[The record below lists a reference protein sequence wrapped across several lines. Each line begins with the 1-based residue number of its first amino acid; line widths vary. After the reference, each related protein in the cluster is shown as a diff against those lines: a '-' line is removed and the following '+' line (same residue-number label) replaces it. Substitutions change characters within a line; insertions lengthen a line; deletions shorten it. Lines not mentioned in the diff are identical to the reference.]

1 MSLDLSSGPLQFDPD
16 RRSRF
21 SAGPVTKWCF
31 IVFAVVLVGL
41 LLGNTSIQSIKD
53 WLARSEAEEAV
64 KAIDAEDWGHAVAC
78 IHKARSYSP
87 EEPAVLRATIAFLKL
102 TESDP
107 VFLSQQLRALSEKE
121 ALTIEDQIL
130 LSRSLLKAGS
140 APRAREVLEKLPAEA
155 RQQPEVLT
163 LASTIATAE
172 GRGEEARELQQLAK
186 LNQPDTAASKLE
198 KALAQRNSAFEKDR
212 QAARSALWRLT
223 RDATDTGLLAIT
235 HLTVDPQL
243 DWAQT
248 DALIKLAKNHP
259 HPSLPVHLGILSA
272 RMRLRPDLRDQIIDE
287 EITRFQQ
294 DGGGKL
300 EEIARWLALEK
311 QHARV
316 IQLVPERLRRTSRD
330 LFPIVAQALA
340 EEGRWKEL
348 KTMLTHEKPPVRPT
362 RVRLWL
368 AEAESH
374 LSSDDTETR
383 HHLKSC
389 IETARL
395 EKDLDILT
403 AVVSTAERLSQPD
416 LALQA
421 CQHLIQLPA
430 AAEQVEILQKAADL
444 ASSLRDTRLMLE
456 YTRQLHQLRPA
467 SPAYA
472 DHLAY
477 LRLLLGEEMEVVTS
491 AAENTPVLHQ
501 ALSAYRLGD
510 REGLAR
516 MLPSITTAKP
526 EDLPAGRRAVLS
538 GLLATAGDAARAFQI
553 AEKVPETLLLDEER
567 AFLKLAR

>member
-1 MSLDLSSGPLQFDPD
+1 MSLDLSSGPLQFDPE
-16 RRSRF
+16 RHSRF
-21 SAGPVTKWCF
+21 KAGPVTKWCF
-31 IVFAVVLVGL
+31 LIFMLVLVGL
-41 LLGNTSIQSIKD
+41 LLGNTSIQGIKN
-53 WLARSEAEEAV
+53 WLARGEAEEAV

-78 IHKARSYSP
+78 IHKARSYAP
-87 EEPAVLRATIAFLKL
+87 EEPAVLRATITFLKL

-172 GRGEEARELQQLAK
+172 GRGDEARELQQLAK

-223 RDATDTGLLAIT
+223 REATETGLLAIT

-248 DALIKLAKNHP
+248 DALIQLAKNHP

-287 EITRFQQ
+287 EIARFQHV
-294 DGGGKL
+294 GGGKL
-300 EEIARWLALEK
+300 EDIARWLALEK

-316 IQLVPERLRRTSRD
+316 IQIVPERLRRTSRD

-348 KTMLTHEKPPVRPT
+348 KSMLTHEKPPVRPT

-395 EKDLDILT
+395 EKDLSMLT
-403 AVVSTAERLSQPD
+403 AAVSTAERLSQPD

-421 CQHLIQLPA
+421 CQHVLQMPA

-444 ASSLRDTRLMLE
+444 ASGLRDTRLMLD
-456 YTRQLHQLRPA
+456 YTRQLHLLRPA

-472 DHLAY
+472 EHLAY
-477 LRLLLGEEMEVVTS
+477 LRLLLGEEMEVVT
-491 AAENTPVLHQ
+491 AAPNSTPVLHQ

-510 REGLAR
+510 RESLAR
-516 MLPSITTAKP
+516 MLPTITSAMP

-538 GLLATAGDAARAFQI
+538 GLLATAGDTARAFQI

>member
-1 MSLDLSSGPLQFDPD
+1 MSLDLSSGPLQFDPE
-16 RRSRF
+16 RHSRF
-21 SAGPVTKWCF
+21 KPGPVTKWCF
-31 IVFAVVLVGL
+31 LIFMVVLVGL
-41 LLGNTSIQSIKD
+41 LLGNTSIQGIKN
-53 WLARSEAEEAV
+53 WLARGESEEAV

-78 IHKARSYSP
+78 IHKARSYAP
-87 EEPAVLRATIAFLKL
+87 EEPAVLRATITFLKL

-172 GRGEEARELQQLAK
+172 GRGDEARELQQLAK

-223 RDATDTGLLAIT
+223 REATETGLLAIT

-248 DALIKLAKNHP
+248 DALIQLAKNHP

-287 EITRFQQ
+287 EIARFQQ

-316 IQLVPERLRRTSRD
+316 IQIVPERLRRTSRD

-348 KTMLTHEKPPVRPT
+348 KSMLTHEKPPVRPT

-395 EKDLDILT
+395 EKDLSMLT
-403 AVVSTAERLSQPD
+403 AAVSTAERLSQPD

-421 CQHLIQLPA
+421 CQHVLQIPA

-444 ASSLRDTRLMLE
+444 ASGLRDTRLMLD
-456 YTRQLHQLRPA
+456 YTRQLHLLRPA

-472 DHLAY
+472 EHLAY
-477 LRLLLGEEMEVVTS
+477 LRLLLGEEMEVVT
-491 AAENTPVLHQ
+491 AAPNSTPVLHQ

-510 REGLAR
+510 RESLAR
-516 MLPSITTAKP
+516 MLPTITSAKP